1 MNREIL
7 FRAKKIDD
15 GEWVEG
21 YLFDDGLPKPKRFF
35 IGGFGIYEYEGAPN
49 QWAINRQDIAEID
62 LDTICQYT
70 GLKTASGVRIWEND
84 IIAIATGENGEEYR
98 GLVEYE
104 HSGFVIKWVN
114 SDYLRTD
121 LWYWANRPGADVI
134 GNAFDT
140 PNLLSKELDSVVF
153 HDFMKRGME

>member
-49 QWAINRQDIAEID
+49 QWAINRQD
-62 LDTICQYT
+62 Y
-70 GLKTASGVRIWEND
+70 SGGCTEKVGSRY
-84 IIAIATGENGEEYR
+84 EEGGGCR
-98 GLVEYE
+98 
-104 HSGFVIKWVN
+104 W
-114 SDYLRTD
+114 SD
-121 LWYWANRPGADVI
+121 WKKI
-134 GNAFDT
+134 
-140 PNLLSKELDSVVF
+140 
-153 HDFMKRGME
+153 M

>member
-62 LDTICQYT
+62 L
-70 GLKTASGVRIWEND
+70 V
-84 IIAIATGENGEEYR
+84 
-98 GLVEYE
+98 
-104 HSGFVIKWVN
+104 
-114 SDYLRTD
+114 
-121 LWYWANRPGADVI
+121 
-134 GNAFDT
+134 
-140 PNLLSKELDSVVF
+140 
-153 HDFMKRGME
+153 